1 MTRKRGDAEPTDG
14 YANTA
19 AASLVRAKDGNGFV
33 KCGECEEDV
42 PVALIS
48 FHGSSLDGK
57 VKMTS
62 GREEKMVASAFG
74 KDQSGGSAT
83 RLTVEDLK
91 YLFMV

>member
-1 MTRKRGDAEPTDG
+1 MTRRRGEAEPTDG

-42 PVALIS
+42 AL
-48 FHGSSLDGK
+48 
-57 VKMTS
+57 M
-62 GREEKMVASAFG
+62 EEKRKMVASAFG

-83 RLTVEDLK
+83 CLTVEDLK

>member
-48 FHGSSLDGK
+48 FHGCSLD
-57 VKMTS
+57 
-62 GREEKMVASAFG
+62 GREEKNGCICIWQRSKWGFSYSSHRGRSQISVHG
-74 KDQSGGSAT
+74 LGQPP
-83 RLTVEDLK
+83 
-91 YLFMV
+91 